1 MVPDR
6 DTCLALNLT
15 WQNSVVTFDHVGH
28 AYLALFEV
36 AIFKGWITVM
46 YDATDSRQVRGTP
59 DPGYNLE
66 LPTKISQYLK
76 MIHKKGLSING
87 VIF

>member
-46 YDATDSRQVRGTP
+46 YDATDSRQVRGTWIQP
-59 DPGYNLE
+59 RADNE
-66 LPTKISQYLK
+66 IFTIFE
-76 MIHKKGLSING
+76 NG
-87 VIF
+87 S